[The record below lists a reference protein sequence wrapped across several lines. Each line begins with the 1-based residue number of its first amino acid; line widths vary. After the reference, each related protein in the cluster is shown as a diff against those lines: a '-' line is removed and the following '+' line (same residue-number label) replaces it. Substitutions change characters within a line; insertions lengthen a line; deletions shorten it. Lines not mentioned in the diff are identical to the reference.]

1 MASKSGHN
9 DFYQDG
15 RELLLRTRLAG
26 KKISENKQA
35 SMQYT
40 KEQEDAKAAQWGGA
54 WRWVQKFN
62 GGANVGTQ
70 VGSAGRKQGLSHKPH
85 GKGLEEWD
93 SHPYSVMPY
102 MRSVPTTTHEEA

>member
-40 KEQEDAKAAQWGGA
+40 KEQEDAKAAQCG
-54 WRWVQKFN
+54 
-62 GGANVGTQ
+62 
-70 VGSAGRKQGLSHKPH
+70 
-85 GKGLEEWD
+85 GLEVGAEIQWG
-93 SHPYSVMPY
+93 SQCGNPSG
-102 MRSVPTTTHEEA
+102 